1 MRAVGLSPA
10 PRVRSDPRGNYQA
23 SPLYLATVENVTM
36 PRTMNDPHVV
46 ALTFRIEHDS
56 SVAYRADAP
65 PIQHQEEA
73 FRVTL
78 EDGTV
83 RFELEEHHATEEG
96 ALEPVL
102 PYVRSWELDACLR
115 GRPGDF
121 RLQFQQAEIID
132 RNPPPPEP
140 GFVDISASGI
150 AAVGTLG
157 SVSLTVVKPSYP
169 SPPSGQ
175 TLNADDPDVATM
187 YDRLSGYYAKREP
200 LPSMASFCLTVLEWR
215 FTKKRRRNVAKVFHI
230 EKAVLDKIGELAA
243 TKGGAASARKAEG
256 VGTDLSPKETRFLE
270 EAVKT
275 LIRRAAEVTQNPGG
289 TFATITLG
297 DLPDRP

>member
-1 MRAVGLSPA
+1 M
-10 PRVRSDPRGNYQA
+10 
-23 SPLYLATVENVTM
+23 
-36 PRTMNDPHVV
+36 
-46 ALTFRIEHDS
+46 
-56 SVAYRADAP
+56 
-65 PIQHQEEA
+65 
-73 FRVTL
+73 
-78 EDGTV
+78 

-140 GFVDISASGI
+140 GFVGISASGI

-157 SVSLTVVKPSYP
+157 SVSLTVENPSYP

-200 LPSMASFCLTVLEWR
+200 LPSMAYFCLTVALSR
-215 FTKKRRRNVAKVFHI
+215 FPGSRNDRRAAASVHYQI
-230 EKAVLDKIGELAA
+230 DKAVLDEIGELSS
-243 TKGGAASARKAEG
+243 TKGGTDSARKAEA
-256 VGTDLSPKETRFLE
+256 TAAALSRKEERFLE
-270 EAVKT
+270 EATKHV
-275 LIRRAAEVTQNPGG
+275 IHRAAAVAQNPGA
-289 TFATITLG
+289 TFPTITLA
-297 DLPDRP
+297 DLPDRS

>member
-1 MRAVGLSPA
+1 M
-10 PRVRSDPRGNYQA
+10 RSDPRGNYQA

-175 TLNADDPDVATM
+175 TLNADDPDVATL

-200 LPSMASFCLTVLEWR
+200 LPSMAYFCLTMLE
-215 FTKKRRRNVAKVFHI
+215 RRGSGRAATASQYRI
-230 EKAVLDKIGELAA
+230 ARAVLKEVSKLSSS
-243 TKGGAASARKAEG
+243 KGGAGAARKAG
-256 VGTDLSPKETRFLE
+256 GTGTELSRQESRFLE
-270 EAVKT
+270 AAVKAI
-275 LIRRAAEVTQNPGG
+275 IRRVAEVAQDPGG
-289 TFATITLG
+289 TFPTITLE
-297 DLPDRP
+297 DLLDRS